1 MISDR
6 QLTHHHHSGLALCAI
21 LAVTFASACSDDAK
35 SPTGPTPPMAHAS
48 IEAPPSGISFGLAS
62 DTVVA
67 QPVSHPQC
75 PSVTPF
81 LVPFVIIISPNSVP
95 DVVVTQIQMQFTDIM
110 GSSMPMIT
118 LPAPVPTREFGSALA
133 AARGDLRFPL
143 NMGIGCGVG
152 RSGTISVGFSTR
164 DGRGHEGSG
173 HLKVNVR

>member
-6 QLTHHHHSGLALCAI
+6 QFRQRNHPGFVLCAI
-21 LAVTFASACSDDAK
+21 LAATLVSSCSDDPK
-35 SPTGPTPPMAHAS
+35 SPTGPTTPAAQAN
-48 IEAPPSGISFGLAS
+48 IEASGISFGLAS

-67 QPVSHPQC
+67 QPVSHAQC

-81 LVPFVIIISPNSVP
+81 LVPFVIVISPNGAP
-95 DVVVTQIQMQFTDIM
+95 DLVVTQIQMQFTDIM
-110 GSSMPMIT
+110 GSTMPMIT
-118 LPAPVPTREFGSALA
+118 LPAPVPTREFGSALV

-152 RSGTISVGFSTR
+152 RSGTIAVHFNTR
-164 DGRGHEGSG
+164 DRRGHEDSA